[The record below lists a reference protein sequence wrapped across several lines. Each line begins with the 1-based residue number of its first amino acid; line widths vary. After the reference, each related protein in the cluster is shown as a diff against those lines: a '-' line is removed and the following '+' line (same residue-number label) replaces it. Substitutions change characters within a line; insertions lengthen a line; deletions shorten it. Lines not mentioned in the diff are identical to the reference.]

1 MEYLSV
7 EQMKKLLLRVCAGIV
22 ANEPLLTE
30 ADTVIGDGDHG
41 TGMKRGFG
49 SLEAMLKEREFTTLG
64 ELFRAAGLEIVK
76 TMGGASGVIF
86 GTLFIGGLDGLGD
99 RREINAGELREFFR
113 RGMEAIMKRGK
124 APLGGKTMLDA
135 VSPAVRKM
143 EEAGGDDIILTL
155 RAGYEG
161 ALAGVEATRSMQSM
175 VGRSRNFRNTRG
187 HPDPGALSF
196 SLIMKALSEGAE
208 SL

>member
-1 MEYLSV
+1 MERLSTAG
-7 EQMKKLLLRVCAGIV
+7 MKKLLLRVCAEIV
-22 ANEPLLTE
+22 KNEPFLTG

-41 TGMKRGFG
+41 AGMKRGFG
-49 SLEAMLKEREFTTLG
+49 SLGAMLEGRDFTTLA
-64 ELFRAAGLEIVK
+64 ELFKAAGLEILK

-86 GTLFIGGLDGLGD
+86 GTLFTGGLDGLGD
-99 RREINAGELREFFR
+99 RRELGAEELREFFR

-135 VSPAVRKM
+135 LSPALRRM
-143 EEAGGDDIILTL
+143 EEAGGNDIVLTL

-161 ALAGVEATRSMQSM
+161 ALAGAEATRDMQSM

-187 HPDPGALSF
+187 YPDPGALSL

-208 SL
+208 AL